1 MNPKITL
8 PVALHLM
15 VCAAAASA
23 AEPSATEIVQHC
35 YYKYAGDDQRSR
47 LRITLNDPAG
57 KKISTEFTRLWKDY
71 KGQDGII
78 DKTILYM
85 TYPPDSRGLNFM
97 RWSYASEGKVPDQ
110 WVYLPETRMARRIS
124 QRDPGNMD
132 WGYTDEDLRIRAL
145 DEDVHRYLGATSQE
159 SQQYYLVESTPKGNS
174 SYGRRV
180 SWFSKTPD
188 WEDCVESRVDYY
200 DKQGTLIK
208 KQTVRWQKIKG
219 AWVWKTAV
227 AQNMLNKAT
236 VVYDMEQ
243 VEVNTGLK
251 DDDFNQRALRQEG
264 VRP

>member
-1 MNPKITL
+1 MNPKITVS
-8 PVALHLM
+8 VALFLM
-15 VCAAAASA
+15 AGAVAAKA

-57 KKISTEFTRLWKDY
+57 KKISTQFTRLWKDY
-71 KGQDGII
+71 KGQDGLV

-97 RWSYASEGKVPDQ
+97 RWSYISEGKVPDQ

-124 QRDPGNMD
+124 QRDPENMD

-159 SQQYYLVESTPKGNS
+159 NQQYYLVESTPKGNS
-174 SYGRRV
+174 SYSRRV

-200 DKQGTLIK
+200 NKQGTLIK
-208 KQTVRWQKIKG
+208 KQTVRWQKIKN
-219 AWVWKTAV
+219 AWLWKTAV
-227 AQNMLNKAT
+227 AQNMLSNAT

-243 VEVNTGLK
+243 VEINVGLK
-251 DDDFNQRALRQEG
+251 DDDFNQRTLRQEG
-264 VRP
+264 ARP